1 MKKLLLLS
9 FVLSGVLVFSQESTL
24 EIAPNSDI
32 NLTQTFER
40 DTFELFFSFPTIAFV
55 GEYGV
60 ETDGEYFYSTQWLG
74 DSLGKYDQSGNLLEG
89 FVINGVGQVRDM
101 AYDGQYYYGSPY
113 NHYFYILDLENKVL
127 INNYQTSF
135 RIRGMAYDAIE
146 DVLWVSEQWEPKFY
160 KLDKQ
165 GTILDSLV
173 PSGITMHAIS
183 GLAFDNYSPQG
194 PFLWGFSQDSSGA
207 VIVKYDIAN
216 QSQTGNMIDVASLG
230 SIYSIAGGLFLEDLD
245 ERTIPVLG
253 GVLQN
258 ELHFGV
264 TLAYANQ
271 LVGIENEGNM
281 ISLAQVY
288 PNPARDVIH
297 ISSDIPLESTQNI
310 RILNQMGQ
318 VVMQTSNKVAGAS
331 TYDIDISHLKAGV
344 YFVQLSDSRGYSVSR
359 KIVKE

>member
-1 MKKLLLLS
+1 MFAQDVS
-9 FVLSGVLVFSQESTL
+9 F
-24 EIAPNSDI
+24 EIAPDSDI
-32 NLTQTFER
+32 NMQTTTER
-40 DTFELFFSFPTIAFV
+40 DTFELFFSFPTVAFV

-89 FVINGVGQVRDM
+89 FVISDVGHVRDM

-113 NHYFYILDLENKVL
+113 NHYFYILDLDNKTL
-127 INNYQTSF
+127 IDTFHTSF
-135 RIRGMAYDAIE
+135 RIRGMAYDPIE
-146 DVLWVSEQWEPKFY
+146 DVLWASEQWDPKFY

-165 GTILDSLV
+165 GNILESLV
-173 PSGITMHAIS
+173 PAGITMNSIS
-183 GLAFDNYSPQG
+183 GLAYDNYSAQG

-207 VIVKYDIAN
+207 VIIKYDITN
-216 QSQTGNMIDVASLG
+216 QTQTGNMIDVASLG
-230 SIYSIAGGLFLEDLD
+230 SIFSIAGGLFLEDLE
-245 ERTIPVLG
+245 ERAIPVLG

-264 TLAYANQ
+264 TLDYANQ
-271 LVGIENEGNM
+271 LVGIETNDNV
-281 ISLAQVY
+281 ISLAQIY

-297 ISSDIPLESTQNI
+297 ISTDIPLASIQNI

-318 VVMQTSNKVAGAS
+318 LVLQTSNKVAGAS
-331 TYDIDISHLKAGV
+331 TYEINISHLKAGV